1 MRKVIGTKTQKSPL
15 LNGHGSWQLE
25 LALQVAEFFLKFQII
40 IIRLR
45 WDLLQQACLPQE
57 ESLHLKQTVPML
69 VYGAEWKA
77 VCPCLESIPI
87 QPEAEVTSKSNEENI
102 LPMMIAA
109 FEPLGYDMCFLL
121 KTLYL
126 QSGQPGV
133 DGQLRKGGKDGITG
147 RINLCLPKLFIAQ
160 TDSVGAGE
168 HHLGNQLTVRAVHI
182 TIRFAHY
189 MQNDSIIRLV
199 TVVPM
204 EQPL

>member
-1 MRKVIGTKTQKSPL
+1 MWKVIGTKTQKPPL
-15 LNGHGSWQLE
+15 LNRHGSWQLE
-25 LALQVAEFFLKFQII
+25 LVLQVAELFLKYQII
-40 IIRLR
+40 IIRLCR
-45 WDLLQQACLPQE
+45 DLLQQACLPQE

-109 FEPLGYDMCFLL
+109 FEPLGYDACFLL

-133 DGQLRKGGKDGITG
+133 DGQLRKGGKDGIAG
-147 RINLCLPKLFIAQ
+147 RINLCLPKLFITQA
-160 TDSVGAGE
+160 DSVGAGE

-182 TIRFAHY
+182 TIRFAHHV
-189 MQNDSIIRLV
+189 QDDGIIRLV

-204 EQPL
+204 EQPV